1 MAETLKP
8 CPFCGGEARLVVC
21 DSEGNVHDESYEA
34 DPYSGLSYAIVHGSD
49 DCCGECPVSTS
60 DLLPWLYE
68 TREEATAAWNRRVER
83 TCRIVRS
90 VDRNPA
96 SYGGLVHRCSSC
108 GKAFPKQF
116 FSNGWTRLNYCPTCG
131 ARVTG
136 VIVKEGA

>member
-68 TREEATAAWNRRVER
+68 TREEAAAAWNRRSER
-83 TCRIVRS
+83 TCHAVEFVEEETFGTGIYFECSECRETIGALSR
-90 VDRNPA
+90 
-96 SYGGLVHRCSSC
+96 YGSHL
-108 GKAFPKQF
+108 PI
-116 FSNGWTRLNYCPTCG
+116 YCPACG
-131 ARVTG
+131 ARV
-136 VIVKEGA
+136 VEED